1 MVVLMLMAKLEDMFT
16 EKEARDDKVK
26 ELVTVAKEL
35 ASAVETATAKA
46 ESLQADLGASIN
58 REAILQAQIGD
69 QQETLDEKIAHLD
82 KIMMTMQQGR

>member
-1 MVVLMLMAKLEDMFT
+1 MFT

-35 ASAVETATAKA
+35 ASAVETVTAKA

-69 QQETLDEKIAHLD
+69 QQETLEEKIAHLD

>member
-1 MVVLMLMAKLEDMFT
+1 MFT

-69 QQETLDEKIAHLD
+69 QQETLEEKIAHLD